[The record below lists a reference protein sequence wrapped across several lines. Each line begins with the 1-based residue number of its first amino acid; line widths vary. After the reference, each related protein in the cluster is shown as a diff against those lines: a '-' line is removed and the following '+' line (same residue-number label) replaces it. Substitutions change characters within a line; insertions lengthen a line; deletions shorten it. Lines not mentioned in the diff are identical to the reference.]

1 MGYQM
6 NVEPTFEEPNT
17 RNTSSIAL
25 PPDSGLENLY
35 AFAQRTQ
42 ELKGAISQLAKLGD
56 ENSAKRAAR
65 LKDNLAEIEPSVTMI
80 GQVKAGKTSLIN
92 AMVGWPDLLPA
103 DVNPWTSVITSLHLS
118 PEKKINDTTAKF
130 RFFEA
135 DEWTRFLEKGGRLG
149 ELASRAGADDE
160 LEKVRREIEIMR
172 KKSRTRLGRKF
183 ELLLGQEHDYGYFD
197 NDLIERYVCLG
208 DFFDDDEDTSGVPD
222 TQGRFADITKS
233 ADLYFQRSEVPIN
246 LCIRDTPGVNDT
258 FMMREQITIR
268 AIRDSRICVVVLSAH
283 QALSSVD
290 MAIMRMIANI
300 KSREVVIF
308 VNRIDEL
315 QNPKQQV
322 LEIRDSI
329 GKTLKAHSGLEDTQI
344 IFGSALWANIA
355 LTGEADRL
363 EPESAAALVN
373 WADVALDDQSKRES
387 DTQLMWELSGVPALY
402 RALSERIVE
411 GVGSEEIEK
420 ITHSAINLA
429 NGLNLAEAVT
439 LKGAQSGGSFRLD
452 KNVAA
457 EDLDKIEE
465 QSLAM
470 LESKFEDLLTSF
482 HIRLDRAHKSF
493 LDRATSSLITHL
505 EAKGEAEVWE
515 YSAMGLRMMLHS
527 AYSVFGTRTQKSA
540 ASVIETSAANIREL
554 YTHAIGGSVECI
566 DIQLPSSPRIPPPV
580 FLGQTIALD
589 LRGPWWKSWWTK
601 LRGRRAFAESFHHM
615 IKEETDPI
623 VDELKTTQALSI
635 HRELAGIANE
645 FFADQRAIVASF
657 PEQSDIGNADLEVLF
672 GGQEAE
678 GRRRDLKAIVA
689 TLTDTRAKLE
699 KAA

>member
-1 MGYQM
+1 MD
-6 NVEPTFEEPNT
+6 EEQTLEESNT
-17 RNTSSIAL
+17 RNTSGIAL
-25 PPDSGLENLY
+25 PPDSGLENLH
-35 AFAQRTQ
+35 AFARRTQ
-42 ELKGAISQLAKLGD
+42 ELKGAISQLVKLGD
-56 ENSAKRAAR
+56 KNSAKRAAR

-130 RFFEA
+130 CFFEA
-135 DEWTRFLEKGGRLG
+135 DEWARFLEKGGRLG
-149 ELASRAGADDE
+149 ELASRAGADEE

-172 KKSRTRLGRKF
+172 EKSRTRLGKKF
-183 ELLLGQEHDYGYFD
+183 ELLLGQKHEYGYFD
-197 NDLIERYVCLG
+197 NDLIEKYVCLG
-208 DFFDDDEDTSGVPD
+208 DFFDDEDVSGAPD

-233 ADLYFQRSEVPIN
+233 ADLYFQRSEIPIN

-290 MAIMRMIANI
+290 MAIIRMIANI

-315 QNPKQQV
+315 QNPKKQIP
-322 LEIRDSI
+322 EIRNSI
-329 GKTLKAHSGLEDTQI
+329 KETLKAHSGPENTQI
-344 IFGSALWANIA
+344 IFGSALWANVA
-355 LTGEADRL
+355 LTGDQDRL
-363 EPESAAALVN
+363 APESAAAAIN
-373 WADVALDDQSKRES
+373 WADVALDDQTTRES
-387 DTQLMWELSGVPALY
+387 VTQLMWELSGVPALY

-411 GVGSEEIEK
+411 GVGSQEIEK

-429 NGLNLAEAVT
+429 NGVNLAEAVT

-452 KNVAA
+452 KNVVAQ
-457 EDLDKIEE
+457 DLDKIEE

-470 LESKFEDLLTSF
+470 LDTKFENLLASF
-482 HIRLDRAHKSF
+482 HTRLDRAHKSF
-493 LDRATSSLITHL
+493 LHRATSSLITHL
-505 EAKGEAEVWE
+505 ETKGEAEVWE

-527 AYSVFGTRTQKSA
+527 AYSIFGTRTQKSTA
-540 ASVIETSAANIREL
+540 GVIEMSATNIREL
-554 YTHAIGGSVECI
+554 YTHALGGSVECT

-601 LRGRRAFAESFHHM
+601 LRGRKAFAESFHRM

-645 FFADQRAIVASF
+645 FFADQRAIVAGF

-672 GGQEAE
+672 GGREAE
-678 GRRRDLKAIVA
+678 GRRRVLKTILA